1 MYTVAS
7 KITQLTRKTVFPML
21 GSKRYQL
28 ANFFRNPFDMEEY
41 SAVTEK
47 DRAIFCRWA
56 FPLIMTDLSCIK
68 QGI

>member
-1 MYTVAS
+1 
-7 KITQLTRKTVFPML
+7 ML

-47 DRAIFCRWA
+47 DRAIFCCWA